1 MSDTQTKVAPEPE
14 PEAKAPTLDVEP
26 TSVPIKLNLSNS
38 SNPPEVQAKGTG
50 DGFELLARVPSKI
63 ELNATFVGDAKCY
76 PKYVGTIDSFMAATN
91 FMQVPSTN
99 KNRCASCGTGMYY
112 GISKHQYSSMLFRME
127 MAREVILQLAQD
139 PEQQGGIDP
148 FAIDVY
154 AAKLRNNEKKPY
166 KAVFRSMS
174 LCPMCEYAQ
183 HIEYA
188 GAKGAGQ
195 IVVLSGGLEAD
206 ISQAAINA
214 LTYQY
219 LAGTELLRAIEAKH
233 IDPAT
238 LTAEQ
243 RAELQQR
250 LRLLAPGLA
259 PMLDVNYG
267 GGGGDGGGGG
277 STDFVANIKEFTQ
290 KAESVYTDIAGYQ
303 LTAEDLGTAMT
314 YVHGRYRQTDMQ
326 GTDDQETYEK
336 DISEVFLDQA
346 PINTNKPNQLTAP
359 SHPYSQAAYGMPA
372 KMLKAT
378 GGFDLGGAEYFGVLL
393 QKQYFTFL
401 EEFSQQA
408 LLAVR
413 IRQPIPLLDEE
424 TGRRAALPQWTQ
436 AYKHLRML
444 PDIDFWRP
452 MVNLLLFAK
461 YSAPKE
467 QQQQ

>member
-1 MSDTQTKVAPEPE
+1 MSDTQTKVETA
-14 PEAKAPTLDVEP
+14 PEAKAST
-26 TSVPIKLNLSNS
+26 
-38 SNPPEVQAKGTG
+38 PEVQAKGTD
-50 DGFELLARVPSKI
+50 DGFELLTRVPSKI

-112 GISKHQYSSMLFRME
+112 GISKHQYSSMLVRME

-148 FAIDVY
+148 FAIDVH

-233 IDPAT
+233 IDIDPAT

-259 PMLDVNYG
+259 PMLDVNHR
-267 GGGGDGGGGG
+267 DGGGSG
-277 STDFVANIKEFTQ
+277 DIFANIKEFTQ

-303 LTAEDLGTAMT
+303 LTAEDLGMAMT

-326 GTDDQETYEK
+326 GSNDQETYEK
-336 DISEVFLDQA
+336 DISEVFLDQK
-346 PINTNKPNQLTAP
+346 PIKPNQLTAP
-359 SHPYSQAAYGMPA
+359 SHPYSQAAYRMPT
-372 KMLKAT
+372 KMLEAT

-467 QQQQ
+467 QQQQQQ

>member
-1 MSDTQTKVAPEPE
+1 MSDTQTRVAPE
-14 PEAKAPTLDVEP
+14 PEAKAST
-26 TSVPIKLNLSNS
+26 
-38 SNPPEVQAKGTG
+38 PEVQAKGTD
-50 DGFELLARVPSKI
+50 DGFELLTRVPSKI

-112 GISKHQYSSMLFRME
+112 GISKHQYSSMLVRME

-219 LAGTELLRAIEAKH
+219 LAGTELLCVIEAKH

-259 PMLDVNYG
+259 PMLDVNHRD
-267 GGGGDGGGGG
+267 GDGDG

-326 GTDDQETYEK
+326 GSNDQETYEK
-336 DISEVFLDQA
+336 DISEVFLDQK

-359 SHPYSQAAYGMPA
+359 SHPYSQAAYGMPT

-467 QQQQ
+467 QQQQQQQQ

>member
-1 MSDTQTKVAPEPE
+1 MSDMSDTSDTQTKAQVIPETEAETKASTPE
-14 PEAKAPTLDVEP
+14 VEP
-26 TSVPIKLNLSNS
+26 TSVPE
-38 SNPPEVQAKGTG
+38 PEVEIEVEIQD
-50 DGFELLARVPSKI
+50 DGFELLTRVPSKI

-76 PKYVGTIDSFMAATN
+76 PKYVGTIDSFMVATN

-112 GISKHQYSSMLFRME
+112 GISKHQYSSMLVRME

-195 IVVLSGGLEAD
+195 IVVLSGGLEAN

-219 LAGTELLRAIEAKH
+219 LAGTELLRAIAVKH

-238 LTAEQ
+238 LTAAQ
-243 RAELQQR
+243 RAELQKR
-250 LRLLAPGLA
+250 LSLLAPGLA
-259 PMLDVNYG
+259 PMLDVSYKNK
-267 GGGGDGGGGG
+267 DKGG

-303 LTAEDLGTAMT
+303 LTAEDLGAAMT
-314 YVHGRYRQTDMQ
+314 YVHTNYRSVGVTH
-326 GTDDQETYEK
+326 GSEEQETYEK
-336 DISEVFLDQA
+336 DIAELFLDRV
-346 PINTNKPNQLTAP
+346 PVRSSQLTAP
-359 SHPYSQAAYGMPA
+359 SPAEYGMPA
-372 KMLKAT
+372 KMLEAT

-413 IRQPIPLLDEE
+413 IRQPIPLLNEE

-452 MVNLLLFAK
+452 MVNLLLFSK
-461 YSAPKE
+461 YSVPGGGAAADNKPKK
-467 QQQQ
+467 QQ

>member
-1 MSDTQTKVAPEPE
+1 MSDTETKASTPE
-14 PEAKAPTLDVEP
+14 VEP
-26 TSVPIKLNLSNS
+26 TSVPEPK
-38 SNPPEVQAKGTG
+38 VQVDG
-50 DGFELLARVPSKI
+50 DGFELLTRVPSKI
-63 ELNATFVGDAKCY
+63 ELNATLVGDAKCY
-76 PKYVGTIDSFMAATN
+76 PKYVGTIDSFMAATD
-91 FMQVPSTN
+91 FMRVPSTN

-112 GISKHQYSSMLFRME
+112 GISKHQYSSMLVRME

-233 IDPAT
+233 IDIDIDSAT
-238 LTAEQ
+238 LTAAQ

-250 LRLLAPGLA
+250 LNLLAPGLA
-259 PMLDVNYG
+259 PMLDVNYK
-267 GGGGDGGGGG
+267 DL
-277 STDFVANIKEFTQ
+277 VANIKEFTQ

-326 GTDDQETYEK
+326 GSDDEETYEK
-336 DISEVFLDQA
+336 DISEVFLDQT

-359 SHPYSQAAYGMPA
+359 SRPYSQAAYGMPA
-372 KMLKAT
+372 KMLEAT

-413 IRQPIPLLDEE
+413 IRQPIPLLDKE

>member
-1 MSDTQTKVAPEPE
+1 MSDTQTRVAPE
-14 PEAKAPTLDVEP
+14 PEAKAST
-26 TSVPIKLNLSNS
+26 
-38 SNPPEVQAKGTG
+38 PEVQAKGTD
-50 DGFELLARVPSKI
+50 DGFELLTRVPSKI

-112 GISKHQYSSMLFRME
+112 GISKHQYSSMLVRME

-148 FAIDVY
+148 FAIDVC

-219 LAGTELLRAIEAKH
+219 LAGTELLCVIEAKH

-259 PMLDVNYG
+259 PMLDVNHRD
-267 GGGGDGGGGG
+267 GDGDG

-303 LTAEDLGTAMT
+303 LTAEDLGKAMT
-314 YVHGRYRQTDMQ
+314 YVHGRYRQIDME
-326 GTDDQETYEK
+326 GSNDQETYEK
-336 DISEVFLDQA
+336 DISEVFLDQK

-359 SHPYSQAAYGMPA
+359 SHPYSQAAYSMPT
-372 KMLKAT
+372 KMLEAT

-467 QQQQ
+467 QQQQQQQQ

>member
-1 MSDTQTKVAPEPE
+1 MREQQAV
-14 PEAKAPTLDVEP
+14 EAVE
-26 TSVPIKLNLSNS
+26 VEI
-38 SNPPEVQAKGTG
+38 QD
-50 DGFELLARVPSKI
+50 DGFELLTRVPSKI

-76 PKYVGTIDSFMAATN
+76 PKYVGTIDSFMVATD
-91 FMQVPSTN
+91 FMRVPSTN

-112 GISKHQYSSMLFRME
+112 GISKHQYSSMLVRME

-148 FAIDVY
+148 FAIDVH

-195 IVVLSGGLEAD
+195 IVVLSGGLEAN

-238 LTAEQ
+238 LTAAQ
-243 RAELQQR
+243 RAELQKR
-250 LRLLAPGLA
+250 LSLLAPGLA
-259 PMLDVNYG
+259 PMLD
-267 GGGGDGGGGG
+267 

-314 YVHGRYRQTDMQ
+314 YVHGRYRQTDLQ
-326 GTDDQETYEK
+326 GSDDQETYEK
-336 DISEVFLDQA
+336 DIAEVFLGQTPVAA
-346 PINTNKPNQLTAP
+346 PKPSQITAP

-372 KMLKAT
+372 KMLDAT

-413 IRQPIPLLDEE
+413 IRQPIPLLDGE

-452 MVNLLLFAK
+452 MVNLLLFSK
-461 YSAPKE
+461 YSVPGGGGGTAADNKPKK
-467 QQQQ
+467 QQ